1 MYFAAATISEVLR
14 NPIIFNFPGPLK
26 LNSVQLM
33 LSDTPSCSA
42 SEKLHRFLLQR
53 P

>member
-1 MYFAAATISEVLR
+1 MYFAAATISEVFR

-26 LNSVQLM
+26 LSNVQLM
-33 LSDTPSCSA
+33 LSNTLGCSTA
-42 SEKLHRFLLQR
+42 EKLHCFLPQW

>member
-1 MYFAAATISEVLR
+1 MYFAAATISEVFR

-33 LSDTPSCSA
+33 LSNTLSCKA
-42 SEKLHRFLLQR
+42 AEKLHCFLLQR